1 MIENIPIRIVKVI
14 LGFLILL
21 CMIFGMIY
29 ANAPK
34 IKYTDKAILIYIVII
49 LVGFIIPK
57 LLY

>member
-1 MIENIPIRIVKVI
+1 MIEHIPIRIVKVI

-29 ANAPK
+29 ANDPK
-34 IKYTDKAILIYIVII
+34 IKYTDKAMLIYIIII